1 MGVSNSKAET
11 CEALRLCKERKKFM
25 KQAIDS
31 RYSLAAAH
39 VVYLRSLRNI
49 GIALRKFA
57 EAEIG
62 VGGGGGGGVGDGELE
77 SCSPPPNVR
86 LSYVKSGGAAAV
98 TVNVNPSDVSNLNKV
113 YVDDVESLSFTT
125 SPPPLPPPP
134 PPSWDYFHPRDGSF
148 RFMGVNL
155 SDTNDHEHFA
165 DKDADLGGFETP
177 PESLKR
183 DRNGHRDDDLVAT
196 TLSPEIDNESNE
208 TDSMCK
214 SGSKDGCLTEEET
227 EDPSEFITHRAK
239 DFLSSIKE
247 IENYFVRAS
256 KSGNEVSRMLEANKI
271 QISYSETKGNPT
283 ASSLSVLTCFR
294 GDTTLGLHEPP
305 LHTPKMIT
313 WKRSTSSRSSH
324 PLGTPSND
332 DNENNFVEEF
342 SMIAGRHSS
351 TLDRLYAWERKLY
364 DEVKA
369 SESIRKEYDQ
379 ICDQIRHQFAKDLK
393 PHVMDK
399 TRAVAKDL
407 HSRMRVALHTV
418 DSVSKR
424 IEKMRDDELQPQ
436 LVELIQGFIRMWK
449 SMLECHHAQYITSSL
464 AYHPKISKTATR
476 HHESRN
482 QIIVD
487 LQHEIECFGSSFSD
501 LVNSYSSYIES
512 INGWLH
518 NCIIQP
524 KERVKNRRA
533 FSPRRAM
540 APPIFVICR
549 DWSTGFRNLPSQKL
563 GDAIKDLSAHVRRL
577 SLEELENKQFPS
589 IENGEEMKNGD
600 ATVSSLRTIHSGLT
614 KVLDRLTNFSE
625 ASLKMYEDM
634 KQNSETFGNV
644 YSNYRAP
651 PRSYSI

>member
-31 RYSLAAAH
+31 RYNLAAAH
-39 VVYLRSLRNI
+39 VVYLQSLGNI

-57 EAEIG
+57 ESEFP
-62 VGGGGGGGVGDGELE
+62 LE
-77 SCSPPPNVR
+77 SSSKTPSPQIGCNGATGQSGSPPPNVR
-86 LSYVKSGGAAAV
+86 LSYMKSGVAAAV
-98 TVNVNPSDVSNLNKV
+98 TVNLNPSKISNSNKV
-113 YVDDVESLSFTT
+113 YVDDVESLSFTM
-125 SPPPLPPPP
+125 SPPPP
-134 PPSWDYFHPRDGSF
+134 PPPPPPLSWDYFHPRDGSF
-148 RFMGVNL
+148 RFMGHDGFEVNFN
-155 SDTNDHEHFA
+155 DTS
-165 DKDADLGGFETP
+165 DKDVTP
-177 PESLKR
+177 PGSVKNNLT
-183 DRNGHRDDDLVAT
+183 DANG
-196 TLSPEIDNESNE
+196 
-208 TDSMCK
+208 TD
-214 SGSKDGCLTEEET
+214 SKDGCLPT
-227 EDPSEFITHRAK
+227 EDPSEFMMSHRAK
-239 DFLSSIKE
+239 DFVWSIKE
-247 IENYFVRAS
+247 IENYFLRAS
-256 KSGNEVSRMLEANKI
+256 KSGNEVLRMLEANKI
-271 QISYSETKGNPT
+271 QISYSEAKGTSTP
-283 ASSLSVLTCFR
+283 SSLSILTCFR
-294 GDTTLGLHEPP
+294 GDTPLFLHEPP
-305 LHTPKMIT
+305 HTPKVIT
-313 WKRSTSSRSSH
+313 WKRSASSLNPAGTASS
-324 PLGTPSND
+324 D
-332 DNENNFVEEF
+332 DDDNNENNFVEEF
-342 SMIAGRHSS
+342 CMIAGRHSS

-379 ICDQIRHQFAKDLK
+379 TCDQLRHQFAKDLK

-418 DSVSKR
+418 DSISKR

-436 LVELIQGFIRMWK
+436 LVELIQGLIRMWK

-464 AYHPKISKTATR
+464 AYHSKISKTAT
-476 HHESRN
+476 HHDESKN
-482 QIIVD
+482 QITVV
-487 LQHEIECFGSSFSD
+487 LQHAMECFGSSFAD

-533 FSPRRAM
+533 FSPRRAV

-549 DWSTGFRNLPSQKL
+549 DWSTGFRSLPSQKL
-563 GDAIKDLSAHVRRL
+563 GDAIKDLLSHICRL
-577 SLEELENKQFPS
+577 SVEELENKRIS
-589 IENGEEMKNGD
+589 TTENGEEMKNVD
-600 ATVSSLRTIHSGLT
+600 VTISNLNTIHSGLT
-614 KVLDRLTNFSE
+614 KVLDRLTKFSE

-651 PRSYSI
+651 PRAYSI